1 MITKNYKNV
10 DLIIKSNSKL
20 ENLFKKYQNYS
31 SKPSSNPSKYHHF
44 PELINE
50 NQQFCLNC
58 MNFIKEFKL
67 FIEVLFNWYYSNST
81 DQIDK
86 ERNIDDDSAKKLKL
100 LKSKLKSYTKYSEKI
115 DYHEQDYIN
124 SLFSFFENHLN
135 IKDEDYNSTNINL
148 VNIDIKK
155 VREIEKLKVY
165 NFK

>member
-1 MITKNYKNV
+1 MV
-10 DLIIKSNSKL
+10 
-20 ENLFKKYQNYS
+20 LFKS
-31 SKPSSNPSKYHHF
+31 F
-44 PELINE
+44 
-50 NQQFCLNC
+50 
-58 MNFIKEFKL
+58 
-67 FIEVLFNWYYSNST
+67 ST